1 MCYLTKSCV
10 SKAEEAAVCPVD
22 HCVDDVT
29 LGEMRVSIRLLVS
42 KTHPVPT
49 PAFRAGV
56 LVNPLG
62 SPQLRIKY
70 QLYWAPSVVVWW
82 LFEGNAERVW
92 LDGVRCQKTSPWC
105 TLGTGNS
112 PPNGGDRVGVAIACS
127 ELLDEAEGPEMGSK
141 GGRLCADT
149 WPAPPR
155 ERLSTRLS
163 DLAESVA
170 ERQGRK
176 SHTRAPSWKAS
187 DSESDS
193 SSVFAASVSSQRQTR
208 AAFKRPRTEEG
219 RGLSSSSNAQEA
231 PAPPKIPTAAR
242 GGGRGKGKRLAGTV
256 RPKPAERPAAEGSA
270 LISAVHSDSSVMEVV
285 DAESLNGERGSETLR
300 QAVREGLRQ
309 IAGKK
314 SQPAGAAQ
322 LKSVEAEIM
331 AAAFDICR
339 VPSAGKVHREL
350 ADMRRELSRLSASNA
365 ALEAELRATKA
376 ELAVCRGRQP
386 QPPAEPDLVELLRRE
401 MAAFQQRFNVLES
414 KLLRPPLAASSS
426 ATSRSYAAVAAR
438 PSTSS
443 GRTSRDTQPVAR
455 SRAAP
460 PTRAP
465 APPVVQASA
474 GGQAVNASTGRRRGR
489 RGAAAQQAA
498 PVTSEPT
505 LPASGDWQVVG
516 EAKKV
521 AKEARKRRKKAQRQR
536 RQQQRK
542 EKRAAA
548 LLSPLRP
555 RLGVTYGD
563 VLAKLKGAVTPAEFG
578 APDGFSMKVTAT
590 GARLLEVPGAAS
602 GSSADALAERIRAC
616 LGAEEVR
623 VSRPTK
629 CLDLRILGL
638 DDSVTEHEV
647 VAAVARTGGCTVD
660 QVKAGTIHTSL
671 FNRLTLYYMGF
682 KTQLVKS
689 GCTLYS
695 DITCCNVHF
704 CLPLRS

>member
-1 MCYLTKSCV
+1 
-10 SKAEEAAVCPVD
+10 
-22 HCVDDVT
+22 
-29 LGEMRVSIRLLVS
+29 
-42 KTHPVPT
+42 
-49 PAFRAGV
+49 
-56 LVNPLG
+56 
-62 SPQLRIKY
+62 
-70 QLYWAPSVVVWW
+70 
-82 LFEGNAERVW
+82 
-92 LDGVRCQKTSPWC
+92 
-105 TLGTGNS
+105 
-112 PPNGGDRVGVAIACS
+112 VGCGA
-127 ELLDEAEGPEMGSK
+127 
-141 GGRLCADT
+141 RR
-149 WPAPPR
+149 PPR
-155 ERLSTRLS
+155 GAPWVQVIVPLTGVIGLEWLLPVANFWTERKDPRWVPKAAGSSPSGSGARGEALDSS
-163 DLAESVA
+163 S
-170 ERQGRK
+170 K
-176 SHTRAPSWKAS
+176 SHTRVPSWKAS

-339 VPSAGKVHREL
+339 EKYIGSWPTCGGSCRACRPP
-350 ADMRRELSRLSASNA
+350 MRRWRPSSGP
-365 ALEAELRATKA
+365 TKA

-455 SRAAP
+455 PRAAP

-465 APPVVQASA
+465 APPVVQAPA

-516 EAKKV
+516 EARRV

-548 LLSPLRP
+548 LLLAPKTAAVVITLQPDAVQRVSPSQVMELQLRVNKLEDLYNEFNEIQLQLECMCDIDAEALE
-555 RLGVTYGD
+555 RTSIESQYYELVAQAKVID

-616 LGAEEVR
+616 L
-623 VSRPTK
+623 
-629 CLDLRILGL
+629 
-638 DDSVTEHEV
+638 
-647 VAAVARTGGCTVD
+647 
-660 QVKAGTIHTSL
+660 
-671 FNRLTLYYMGF
+671 
-682 KTQLVKS
+682 
-689 GCTLYS
+689 
-695 DITCCNVHF
+695 
-704 CLPLRS
+704 

>member
-1 MCYLTKSCV
+1 MFSL
-10 SKAEEAAVCPVD
+10 A
-22 HCVDDVT
+22 
-29 LGEMRVSIRLLVS
+29 LGEARRSVRLLLILN
-42 KTHPVPT
+42 HPVPT
-49 PAFRAGV
+49 PAFRAEPP
-56 LVNPLG
+56 VNPLG
-62 SPQLRIKY
+62 AGLVQQVPHTGPKL
-70 QLYWAPSVVVWW
+70 
-82 LFEGNAERVW
+82 EGVG
-92 LDGVRCQKTSPWC
+92 LGVRLLISVC
-105 TLGTGNS
+105 
-112 PPNGGDRVGVAIACS
+112 RER
-127 ELLDEAEGPEMGSK
+127 ELSATDK
-141 GGRLCADT
+141 GGFQ
-149 WPAPPR
+149 APQDGGGSGIV
-155 ERLSTRLS
+155 LVL
-163 DLAESVA
+163 
-170 ERQGRK
+170 Q
-176 SHTRAPSWKAS
+176 RAGGP
-187 DSESDS
+187 
-193 SSVFAASVSSQRQTR
+193 
-208 AAFKRPRTEEG
+208 G
-219 RGLSSSSNAQEA
+219 
-231 PAPPKIPTAAR
+231 PPKIPTAAR

-314 SQPAGAAQ
+314 SSADSEGSLGGKSTSGAGRHAAGA
-322 LKSVEAEIM
+322 V
-331 AAAFDICR
+331 
-339 VPSAGKVHREL
+339 
-350 ADMRRELSRLSASNA
+350 
-365 ALEAELRATKA
+365 ALVGLQCGAEAELRATKA

-455 SRAAP
+455 PRAAP
-460 PTRAP
+460 PATAP
-465 APPVVQASA
+465 APPVVQAPA

-498 PVTSEPT
+498 PVTNEPT

-516 EAKKV
+516 EARRV

-548 LLSPLRP
+548 LL
-555 RLGVTYGD
+555 
-563 VLAKLKGAVTPAEFG
+563 LAPKTAAVVITLQPDAVQRGAVTPAEFG

-647 VAAVARTGGCTVD
+647 VAAVAMDGRVPCTRSRQAPSAHALLHETYNTNGEKWVYIVPIAALHARKKKERNTQRAASGGNRT
-660 QVKAGTIHTSL
+660 
-671 FNRLTLYYMGF
+671 RY
-682 KTQLVKS
+682 
-689 GCTLYS
+689 TLYS
-695 DITCCNVHF
+695 TLLPGHNVNIGQNKSTLNRRACIKRLMTVDKSFNDFSHQSEARGSVRLLLTKNHP
-704 CLPLRS
+704 LPTPACRAGAPYMEELDNKVIKNSF

>member
-1 MCYLTKSCV
+1 DSNV
-10 SKAEEAAVCPVD
+10 
-22 HCVDDVT
+22 
-29 LGEMRVSIRLLVS
+29 
-42 KTHPVPT
+42 
-49 PAFRAGV
+49 
-56 LVNPLG
+56 
-62 SPQLRIKY
+62 
-70 QLYWAPSVVVWW
+70 
-82 LFEGNAERVW
+82 
-92 LDGVRCQKTSPWC
+92 GVRCQKTSPRC

-127 ELLDEAEGPEMGSK
+127 ELLDGAEGPEMGSK
-141 GGRLCADT
+141 GGRLCAGT

-155 ERLSTRLS
+155 ERLSARLS

-170 ERQGRK
+170 ERQGRCSK
-176 SHTRAPSWKAS
+176 SHTRVPSWKAS

-242 GGGRGKGKRLAGTV
+242 GGGRGKGKRLAV
-256 RPKPAERPAAEGSA
+256 SARPKPAEHPAAEGDA

-285 DAESLNGERGSETLR
+285 DAEGLKGERGSETLR

-350 ADMRRELSRLSASNA
+350 AEMRRELTRLSASNA

-443 GRTSRDTQPVAR
+443 SRTGRGTQPVAR
-455 SRAAP
+455 PRAAP
-460 PTRAP
+460 PARAP
-465 APPVVQASA
+465 APPVVQAPA
-474 GGQAVNASTGRRRGR
+474 GGQAVNASTGRKRGR

-498 PVTSEPT
+498 PPTGEPT

-516 EAKKV
+516 EAKRA

-548 LLSPLRP
+548 LLLAPKTAAVVITLQPDAVQR
-555 RLGVTYGD
+555 GVTYGD

-578 APDGFSMKVTAT
+578 APDGFSMK
-590 GARLLEVPGAAS
+590 
-602 GSSADALAERIRAC
+602 
-616 LGAEEVR
+616 
-623 VSRPTK
+623 
-629 CLDLRILGL
+629 
-638 DDSVTEHEV
+638 
-647 VAAVARTGGCTVD
+647 
-660 QVKAGTIHTSL
+660 
-671 FNRLTLYYMGF
+671 
-682 KTQLVKS
+682 
-689 GCTLYS
+689 
-695 DITCCNVHF
+695 
-704 CLPLRS
+704 

>member
-1 MCYLTKSCV
+1 MNDC
-10 SKAEEAAVCPVD
+10 
-22 HCVDDVT
+22 
-29 LGEMRVSIRLLVS
+29 
-42 KTHPVPT
+42 
-49 PAFRAGV
+49 
-56 LVNPLG
+56 LG
-62 SPQLRIKY
+62 SRNETNQKMLLEEKKKWFDCWLTSHAREGGLCWSRSAHSPC
-70 QLYWAPSVVVWW
+70 WW
-82 LFEGNAERVW
+82 V
-92 LDGVRCQKTSPWC
+92 DPVRPCNKTSPWC

-155 ERLSTRLS
+155 ERFSTRLS
-163 DLAESVA
+163 DLAESQVPHTGPKLEGVGLGVRLLISVCR
-170 ERQGRK
+170 ERELSATDKGG
-176 SHTRAPSWKAS
+176 
-187 DSESDS
+187 
-193 SSVFAASVSSQRQTR
+193 
-208 AAFKRPRTEEG
+208 FKRPRTEEG

-285 DAESLNGERGSETLR
+285 DAKSLNGERGSETLR

-309 IAGKK
+309 IAGKKK

-426 ATSRSYAAVAAR
+426 ATSRSYVAVAAR

-455 SRAAP
+455 PRAAP

-465 APPVVQASA
+465 APPVVQAPA

-505 LPASGDWQVVG
+505 LSPSGDWQVVG
-516 EAKKV
+516 EARRV

-548 LLSPLRP
+548 LLLAPKTAAVVITLQPDAVQR
-555 RLGVTYGD
+555 GVTYGD

-602 GSSADALAERIRAC
+602 GSCADALAERIRAC

-629 CLDLRILGL
+629 CLDLRIW
-638 DDSVTEHEV
+638 VWT
-647 VAAVARTGGCTVD
+647 T
-660 QVKAGTIHTSL
+660 
-671 FNRLTLYYMGF
+671 
-682 KTQLVKS
+682 
-689 GCTLYS
+689 
-695 DITCCNVHF
+695 
-704 CLPLRS
+704 P

>member
-1 MCYLTKSCV
+1 PIAL
-10 SKAEEAAVCPVD
+10 
-22 HCVDDVT
+22 
-29 LGEMRVSIRLLVS
+29 
-42 KTHPVPT
+42 
-49 PAFRAGV
+49 
-56 LVNPLG
+56 
-62 SPQLRIKY
+62 
-70 QLYWAPSVVVWW
+70 
-82 LFEGNAERVW
+82 
-92 LDGVRCQKTSPWC
+92 GVRCQKTSPWC

-170 ERQGRK
+170 ERQGRLNGSDTRGEALDSSSK
-176 SHTRAPSWKAS
+176 SHTRVPSWKAS

-208 AAFKRPRTEEG
+208 AAFKRPRMEEG

-401 MAAFQQRFNVLES
+401 MAAFHNVLMCW
-414 KLLRPPLAASSS
+414 RATPPSPASSLEFS
-426 ATSRSYAAVAAR
+426 DLEPRYSTGGKATSGSPNKG
-438 PSTSS
+438 PSSSS
-443 GRTSRDTQPVAR
+443 GAGSGWR
-455 SRAAP
+455 
-460 PTRAP
+460 
-465 APPVVQASA
+465 A
-474 GGQAVNASTGRRRGR
+474 GGNASTGRRRGR

-516 EAKKV
+516 EARRV

-548 LLSPLRP
+548 LLLAPKTAAVVITLQPNAVQR
-555 RLGVTYGD
+555 GVTYGD

-590 GARLLEVPGAAS
+590 EARLLEVPGAAS

-647 VAAVARTGGCTVD
+647 VAAVAKDGRVPC
-660 QVKAGTIHTSL
+660 
-671 FNRLTLYYMGF
+671 
-682 KTQLVKS
+682 
-689 GCTLYS
+689 
-695 DITCCNVHF
+695 
-704 CLPLRS
+704 

>member
-1 MCYLTKSCV
+1 M
-10 SKAEEAAVCPVD
+10 AV
-22 HCVDDVT
+22 
-29 LGEMRVSIRLLVS
+29 
-42 KTHPVPT
+42 
-49 PAFRAGV
+49 
-56 LVNPLG
+56 
-62 SPQLRIKY
+62 
-70 QLYWAPSVVVWW
+70 
-82 LFEGNAERVW
+82 
-92 LDGVRCQKTSPWC
+92 
-105 TLGTGNS
+105 
-112 PPNGGDRVGVAIACS
+112 ACS
-127 ELLDEAEGPEMGSK
+127 EFLDGAEEPEMGSE

-149 WPAPPR
+149 WPASPK
-155 ERLSTRLS
+155 ERLSAQEERAGELS
-163 DLAESVA
+163 SPAVVVAESFNGSDTRGEA
-170 ERQGRK
+170 LDSSSK
-176 SHTRAPSWKAS
+176 SHTRVPSWKAS

-193 SSVFAASVSSQRQTR
+193 SSVFAASVSSQ
-208 AAFKRPRTEEG
+208 ACKRPRAEEG

-242 GGGRGKGKRLAGTV
+242 GGGRGKGKRLAVTA
-256 RPKPAERPAAEGSA
+256 RPKPAD

-285 DAESLNGERGSETLR
+285 DAECLNGERGSETLR

-455 SRAAP
+455 PRAAP
-460 PTRAP
+460 PTNAP
-465 APPVVQASA
+465 APPVVQAPA

-516 EAKKV
+516 EARRV
-521 AKEARKRRKKAQRQR
+521 AKEAR
-536 RQQQRK
+536 
-542 EKRAAA
+542 
-548 LLSPLRP
+548 
-555 RLGVTYGD
+555 
-563 VLAKLKGAVTPAEFG
+563 
-578 APDGFSMKVTAT
+578 
-590 GARLLEVPGAAS
+590 
-602 GSSADALAERIRAC
+602 
-616 LGAEEVR
+616 
-623 VSRPTK
+623 
-629 CLDLRILGL
+629 
-638 DDSVTEHEV
+638 
-647 VAAVARTGGCTVD
+647 
-660 QVKAGTIHTSL
+660 
-671 FNRLTLYYMGF
+671 
-682 KTQLVKS
+682 
-689 GCTLYS
+689 
-695 DITCCNVHF
+695 
-704 CLPLRS
+704 

>member
-1 MCYLTKSCV
+1 MQITARNATVQCTPTFHCLCYKSNV
-10 SKAEEAAVCPVD
+10 
-22 HCVDDVT
+22 
-29 LGEMRVSIRLLVS
+29 
-42 KTHPVPT
+42 
-49 PAFRAGV
+49 
-56 LVNPLG
+56 
-62 SPQLRIKY
+62 IK
-70 QLYWAPSVVVWW
+70 
-82 LFEGNAERVW
+82 G
-92 LDGVRCQKTSPWC
+92 GVRCQKTSPWC

-112 PPNGGDRVGVAIACS
+112 PPNGGDRVGEAIACS

-256 RPKPAERPAAEGSA
+256 HPSRLSVLPQRCRPLGLLRDGGWDAEG
-270 LISAVHSDSSVMEVV
+270 
-285 DAESLNGERGSETLR
+285 LNGERGSETLR

-314 SQPAGAAQ
+314 SQPAGSAQ
-322 LKSVEAEIM
+322 LRSVEAEIM
-331 AAAFDICR
+331 AAAFDVCR

-350 ADMRRELSRLSASNA
+350 SDMRRELTRLSASNA

-455 SRAAP
+455 PRAAP

-465 APPVVQASA
+465 APPVVQAPA

-498 PVTSEPT
+498 PVTGEPT

-516 EAKKV
+516 EARRV

-548 LLSPLRP
+548 LLLAPKTAAVVITLQPDAVQR
-555 RLGVTYGD
+555 GVTYGD

-602 GSSADALAERIRAC
+602 GSCADALAERIRAC

-647 VAAVARTGGCTVD
+647 VAAVARTGGCPVD
-660 QVKAGTIHTSL
+660 Q
-671 FNRLTLYYMGF
+671 
-682 KTQLVKS
+682 
-689 GCTLYS
+689 
-695 DITCCNVHF
+695 
-704 CLPLRS
+704 